1 MDYYKAVFD
10 EQVGRGGRSGV
21 GRIYIGSPYQ
31 KGHGG
36 IGSFLAGLFRTVLP
50 LLSRGA
56 KAVGKE
62 ALRTGANIMSDIAS
76 SSEPVKEV
84 VQRRFKESGENL
96 KRKAEENVEK
106 LMGGFGYN
114 DIRLSSVS
122 QLLDRSRSRN
132 VKKRRKKARGSEVRK
147 ISQKRVKKK
156 KSGKLKKSVKKRRSV
171 KKRKQKK
178 IVKSSRDIFK

>member
-21 GRIYIGSPYQ
+21 GHIYIGSPYK

-106 LMGGFGYN
+106 LMGDLVITIFVCQATRSYSMALARETSKRGEK
-114 DIRLSSVS
+114 RLA
-122 QLLDRSRSRN
+122 DRRFVKFLKN
-132 VKKRRKKARGSEVRK
+132 VLKRKKVEN
-147 ISQKRVKKK
+147 
-156 KSGKLKKSVKKRRSV
+156 
-171 KKRKQKK
+171 
-178 IVKSSRDIFK
+178 